1 MAESEAGMK
10 NTVNDISIAELIAA
24 PLKAAS
30 DAQLDL
36 AQSTVEFIKSMGV
49 EKNGDGNEC
58 VRNIDFT
65 LESPKA
71 GGGMNEFRIRA
82 PLLAVVPLPNLA
94 VEEVNVDFQMEVTLT
109 SKTDSVGDK
118 EGEVTICGKVTS
130 SASQTRETNQSAK
143 YHINVKAAR
152 QETPEGLARILDIMA
167 ATVGGQVGGE

>member
-1 MAESEAGMK
+1 MAESDAGMK

-49 EKNGDGNEC
+49 EKNGDGSELI
-58 VRNIDFT
+58 RSIDFT
-65 LESPKA
+65 LESPSA
-71 GGGMNEFRIRA
+71 GGGKNEFRIKA

-94 VEEVNVDFQMEVTLT
+94 VEEVSVDFQMEVTLT
-109 SKTDSVGDK
+109 AKTDSADDK
-118 EGEVTICGKVTS
+118 EGEVKICGKVTS

-167 ATVGGQVGGE
+167 ATVGGQAGGD